1 MQPIRVFL
9 VDDHPVVREGLKSLI
24 ASFPDLEVVGD
35 AQDAFAIVSKIEAT
49 RSDVVLLDIRLGNSS
64 GIEAAR
70 LLRRHCPSV
79 KIIILTTYD
88 DAEYLQQALA
98 AEVHGYLLKSASH
111 EQLAQAIRTV
121 YQGEKLL
128 SPPLLG
134 KVMEEFG
141 RLARD
146 KSRHESGLSDQEL
159 QVLREIGGHVAQLR
173 LDLGQSQF
181 DFHDWRLPE
190 LVLEHADRLAMVHV
204 DRHCC
209 DRPGGLFGA
218 AIVGPN
224 SPPLGR

>member
-9 VDDHPVVREGLKSLI
+9 VDDHPVVREGLRSLI
-24 ASFPDLEVVGD
+24 ASFPDLVVVGD
-35 AQDAFAIVSKIEAT
+35 AEDAFEIASKVEAT
-49 RSDVVLLDIRLGNSS
+49 RSDVVLLDIRLGNVS

-70 LLRRHCPSV
+70 LLRRNCPSV

-111 EQLAQAIRTV
+111 EQLAQAIRAV
-121 YQGEKLL
+121 HRGEKLL

-146 KSRHESGLSDQEL
+146 KSRHESRLSDQEL
-159 QVLREIGGHVAQLR
+159 QVLREIAAGATNREIAERLFWSEVTVKRKIQDIIEKLGVANRAQAIA
-173 LDLGQSQF
+173 
-181 DFHDWRLPE
+181 E
-190 LVLEHADRLAMVHV
+190 AI
-204 DRHCC
+204 RH
-209 DRPGGLFGA
+209 GW
-218 AIVGPN
+218 I
-224 SPPLGR
+224 

>member
-9 VDDHPVVREGLKSLI
+9 VDDHPVVREGLRSLI
-24 ASFPDLEVVGD
+24 ASFPDLVVVGD
-35 AQDAFAIVSKIEAT
+35 AEDAFEIASKVDAT
-49 RSDVVLLDIRLGNSS
+49 RSDVVLLDIRLGNVS

-70 LLRRHCPSV
+70 LLRRNCPSV

-111 EQLAQAIRTV
+111 EQLAQAIRAV
-121 YQGEKLL
+121 HRGEKLL

-146 KSRHESGLSDQEL
+146 KSRHESRLSDQEL
-159 QVLREIGGHVAQLR
+159 QVLREIAAGATNREIAERLFWSEVTVKRKIQDIIEKLGVANRAQAIA
-173 LDLGQSQF
+173 
-181 DFHDWRLPE
+181 E
-190 LVLEHADRLAMVHV
+190 AI
-204 DRHCC
+204 RH
-209 DRPGGLFGA
+209 GW
-218 AIVGPN
+218 I
-224 SPPLGR
+224 

>member
-9 VDDHPVVREGLKSLI
+9 VDDHPVVREGLRSLI
-24 ASFPDLEVVGD
+24 ASFPDIQVVGD
-35 AQDAFAIVSKIEAT
+35 AEDAFAIASKVEAT
-49 RSDVVLLDIRLGNSS
+49 RPDVVLLDIRLGNVS

-70 LLRRHCPSV
+70 LLRRSQPLV

-111 EQLAQAIRTV
+111 QQLAEAIRAV
-121 YQGEKLL
+121 HRGEKLL

-146 KSRHESGLSDQEL
+146 KSRHESDLSDQEL
-159 QVLREIGGHVAQLR
+159 QVLREIAAGATNREIAERLFWSEVTVKRKIQDIIEKLGVANRAQAIA
-173 LDLGQSQF
+173 
-181 DFHDWRLPE
+181 E
-190 LVLEHADRLAMVHV
+190 AI
-204 DRHCC
+204 RH
-209 DRPGGLFGA
+209 GW
-218 AIVGPN
+218 I
-224 SPPLGR
+224 

>member
-9 VDDHPVVREGLKSLI
+9 VDDHPVVREGLRSLI

-35 AQDAFAIVSKIEAT
+35 AEDAFAIASKVEAA
-49 RSDVVLLDIRLGNSS
+49 RSDVVLLDIRLGNTS

-70 LLRRHCPSV
+70 LLRRNQPSV
-79 KIIILTTYD
+79 KVIILTTYD

-111 EQLAQAIRTV
+111 QQLAEAIRAV
-121 YQGEKLL
+121 HRGEKLL

-159 QVLREIGGHVAQLR
+159 QVLREIAAGATNREIAERLFWSEVTVKRKIQDIIEKLGVANRAQAIA
-173 LDLGQSQF
+173 
-181 DFHDWRLPE
+181 E
-190 LVLEHADRLAMVHV
+190 AI
-204 DRHCC
+204 RH
-209 DRPGGLFGA
+209 GW
-218 AIVGPN
+218 I
-224 SPPLGR
+224 

>member
-9 VDDHPVVREGLKSLI
+9 VDDHPVVREGLRSLI
-24 ASFPDLEVVGD
+24 ASFPDLVVVGD
-35 AQDAFAIVSKIEAT
+35 AEDAFAIASKVEAT
-49 RSDVVLLDIRLGNSS
+49 RSDVVLLDIRLGNVS

-70 LLRRHCPSV
+70 LLRRNCPSV

-111 EQLAQAIRTV
+111 EQLAQAIRAV
-121 YQGEKLL
+121 HRGEKLL

-146 KSRHESGLSDQEL
+146 KSRHESRLSDQEL
-159 QVLREIGGHVAQLR
+159 QVLREIAAGATNREIAERLFWSEVTVKRKIQDIIEKLGVANRAQAIA
-173 LDLGQSQF
+173 
-181 DFHDWRLPE
+181 E
-190 LVLEHADRLAMVHV
+190 AI
-204 DRHCC
+204 RH
-209 DRPGGLFGA
+209 GW
-218 AIVGPN
+218 I
-224 SPPLGR
+224 